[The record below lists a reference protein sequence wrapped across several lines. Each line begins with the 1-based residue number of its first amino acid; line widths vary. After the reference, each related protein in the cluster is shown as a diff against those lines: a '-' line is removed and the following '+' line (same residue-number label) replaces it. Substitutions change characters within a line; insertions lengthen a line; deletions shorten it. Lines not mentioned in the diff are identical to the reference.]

1 LQNRHRQQGDDP
13 VSTAVVRD
21 FHLCDVEMRTLFYE
35 KVWTFSPVGLD
46 FDVPACVLERTF
58 KEREKDEFPRTIFI
72 NPI

>member
-1 LQNRHRQQGDDP
+1 
-13 VSTAVVRD
+13 
-21 FHLCDVEMRTLFYE
+21 MRTLFYE